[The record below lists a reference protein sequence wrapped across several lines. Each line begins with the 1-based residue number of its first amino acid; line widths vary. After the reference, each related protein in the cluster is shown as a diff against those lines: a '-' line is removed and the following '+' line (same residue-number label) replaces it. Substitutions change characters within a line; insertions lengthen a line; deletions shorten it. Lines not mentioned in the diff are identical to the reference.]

1 MNILKNYVLFTMAL
15 MASFALI
22 SCSKD
27 LSKSRAKEMIIQKRE
42 LPRVVSIVLAKWY
55 VVDYVDGLSVP
66 LDSLVNSEKYYLKE
80 ELLNKLEKDGFVKL
94 LRTGPEGNCRVVQ
107 IRVLLTDESKKYLEK
122 EDQKYYQLKVYD
134 RCFGKITGIQSD
146 EQKKMAIVEY
156 TQEVEHPTPFFKYLT
171 IFDIPSGKYT
181 EKFELYDDGWRILK

>member
-1 MNILKNYVLFTMAL
+1 MLFTIAL

-27 LSKSRAKEMIIQKRE
+27 LSKSRAKEMIIQKHE
-42 LPRVVSIVLAKWY
+42 LPKAATIGLAKRYMVSY
-55 VVDYVDGLSVP
+55 VGGFSVP
-66 LDSLVNSEKYYLKE
+66 LDSLVNCEPYCDYE
-80 ELLNKLEKDGFVKL
+80 EFLTKLEKDGFVKL

-107 IRVLLTDESKKYLEK
+107 VWVSLTDESKKYLEK
-122 EDQKYYQLKVYD
+122 EDRKYYHLKAYD

-146 EQKKMAIVEY
+146 EQKKMAVVEY
-156 TQEVEHPTPFFKYLT
+156 TQEVDHSTPFYKYLT

-181 EKFELYDDGWRILK
+181 EKFELYDDGWRILN